1 MCSEFPIAPTVARH
15 AAGTRRISP
24 EGNEICAQPA
34 SRAINVAD
42 VPADL
47 QRQPPRPG

>member
-24 EGNEICAQPA
+24 DVNQQHSQLA

-47 QRQPPRPG
+47 QRHPPRPG